1 MPVHDDGVVVE
12 RVVGRRSSFELEQ
25 RLPRRHVFVVALLVL
40 PLGVDDLR
48 LPGLMA
54 NAATFQEKS
63 FLATIFRSF
72 LTTILIP
79 LSYLLY

>member
-1 MPVHDDGVVVE
+1 MGGRLPVHDDGVVVE
-12 RVVGRRSSFELEQ
+12 RVAGRRSSFELEQ
-25 RLPRRHVFVVALLVL
+25 RLPRRHVLVVALLVL

-48 LPGLMA
+48 LPRLMMA

-72 LTTILIP
+72 
-79 LSYLLY
+79 SDY